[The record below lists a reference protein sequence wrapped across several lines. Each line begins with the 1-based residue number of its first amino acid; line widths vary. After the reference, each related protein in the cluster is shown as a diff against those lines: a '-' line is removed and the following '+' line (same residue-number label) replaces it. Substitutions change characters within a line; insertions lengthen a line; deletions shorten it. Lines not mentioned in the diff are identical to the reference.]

1 VPVNPKSGT
10 IFDYESVTS
19 IGAIARLAEFLRQWL
34 PPEASV
40 ASPTDARENRF
51 GLLFEAAMVPAV
63 TTCPTCVSTA
73 ATALKRRRI

>member
-19 IGAIARLAEFLRQWL
+19 IAATPAFAGFLRQWL

-40 ASPTDARENRF
+40 AGPTDARENRF
-51 GLLFEAAMVPAV
+51 GLPFGAAMVPAV